1 MLAEPR
7 IQLTSIKRKTT
18 QSRVPLNY
26 DRKLFAR
33 LKTLRRTIAEEQDVP
48 PYLVFNDATLAE
60 MAAMMPTSPG
70 EMLAVNGVEERK
82 LSRFG
87 GEFLDEIAAYLAG
100 E

>member
-33 LKTLRRTIAEEQDVP
+33 LKTLRREIAEEQDVP

-70 EMLAVNGVEERK
+70 EMLAVNGVGERK